1 MVANSSR
8 RDVLMLGLAAAG
20 TMALPRLSWAAEPG
34 VTKDKIIIGSYL
46 PLQSGLAAGATQL
59 RDGADAYF
67 QHINDN
73 GGIHGRKIQWIVE
86 NDSYNPQQT
95 VAVVKKLVD
104 RDGVFAIVSTLGTA
118 TNLAA
123 LPFLAQR
130 KVPLINP
137 AGGHER
143 LNAPTD
149 PNVFGLLPVGQDIGA
164 AMANYAVDK
173 LQAKRVAI
181 FFQNDPFGK
190 DPRDGAV
197 ETLAKRGVPVVAET
211 SYVPSDVDMSA
222 QAVAMRDANPD
233 VVLMMCITKQG
244 ALLLQKAQQLGWK
257 PKFLA
262 QNTMG
267 DPITA
272 DLAGEALDDVMVILF
287 TAIET
292 MDTPAVREANA
303 LIAKYH
309 PETKPGYWTYLGI
322 AGAKVFVEAAN
333 RVGPD
338 LTRAKLLEV
347 LYNFGRYEPGVVPP
361 VNWSRESHGGPKTF
375 GFAVWKGGKLNV
387 VEGW

>member
-1 MVANSSR
+1 MSINVSR
-8 RDVLMLGLAAAG
+8 RQLLVATAIAPTVFSRHALAAD
-20 TMALPRLSWAAEPG
+20 PG
-34 VTKDKIIIGSYL
+34 ISSDTIKIGSFL

-59 RDGADAYF
+59 RDGASAYF
-67 QHINDN
+67 KFINDQ
-73 GGIHGRKIQWIVE
+73 GGIHGRKVDWIVE

-95 VAVVKKLVD
+95 VAVLRKLVD

-130 KVPLINP
+130 KIPLINP

-149 PNVFGLLPVGQDIGA
+149 PNVFGMLPVGQTIGD
-164 AMANYAVDK
+164 AMANYAVDEMK
-173 LQAKRVAI
+173 GKRIAI
-181 FFQNDPFGK
+181 LFQNDPFGK

-197 ETLAKRGVPVVAET
+197 AALEKRGIKVVAEA
-211 SYVPSDVDMSA
+211 SYVPSDVDLSA
-222 QAVAMRDANPD
+222 QAVALRAGNPD

-244 ALLLQKAQQLGWK
+244 ALLLTEAQRLGWR
-257 PKFLA
+257 PQFLA

-272 DLAGEALDDVMVILF
+272 DLAGPALEGVRIILF

-292 MDTPAVREANA
+292 MDTPAVKEANA
-303 LIAKYH
+303 VVRKYH

-322 AGAKVFVEAAN
+322 AGAKAFVEGA
-333 RVGPD
+333 RRTGPD
-338 LTRAKLLEV
+338 LTRETLIRT
-347 LYNFGRYEPGVVPP
+347 LYQFGRFDPGVVPP
-361 VNWSRESHGGPKTF
+361 VQWSEKSHGGPTTF
-375 GFAVWKGGKLNV
+375 GFAQWKDGKLGV
-387 VEGW
+387 LKGW